1 MVECN
6 HIQTHQQMDRQRCG
20 SQRSGTN
27 LPRQF
32 SLGGYN
38 EYIKRN
44 LPLHPYHHP
53 IMKELTIDQYKKLC
67 EADKI
72 KIGQDVDDLPWD
84 DYEGNLLNY
93 FCGMTPQESRRFNK
107 MKRDHGVK

>member
-1 MVECN
+1 MV
-6 HIQTHQQMDRQRCG
+6 RWWY
-20 SQRSGTN
+20 SKRSGTN
-27 LPRQF
+27 LPRQLG
-32 SLGGYN
+32 LGGYN
-38 EYIKRN
+38 EYIN
-44 LPLHPYHHP
+44 SNFSLHPYYHS
-53 IMKELTIDQYKKLC
+53 IMKPLTIDEYKKLC